1 MSTRLKEKE
10 ERILQVLEEL
20 AQKSAV
26 GVPIL
31 VEGKKDAETLETLAI
46 KGKII
51 LAKSS
56 GKSLFDLI
64 SEVEKCNTREVIIL
78 LDFDRRGKELTKLLK
93 QNLEKI
99 KVKPNTLFWK
109 KLMKLVGHEVKD
121 IEGLTSYLKTLKKK
135 ANGFK

>member
-1 MSTRLKEKE
+1 LSTRLKEKE

>member
-31 VEGKKDAETLETLAI
+31 VEGKKDAETLETLTI

-51 LAKSS
+51 LAKSG
-56 GKSLFDLI
+56 GKSLFDVI

-78 LDFDRRGKELTKLLK
+78 LDFDRKGKELTKLLK

-99 KVKPNTLFWK
+99 KVKPNTIFWK
-109 KLMKLVGHEVKD
+109 KLMKLVGHEIKD
-121 IEGLTSYLKTLKKK
+121 IEGLTSYLNTLKKK